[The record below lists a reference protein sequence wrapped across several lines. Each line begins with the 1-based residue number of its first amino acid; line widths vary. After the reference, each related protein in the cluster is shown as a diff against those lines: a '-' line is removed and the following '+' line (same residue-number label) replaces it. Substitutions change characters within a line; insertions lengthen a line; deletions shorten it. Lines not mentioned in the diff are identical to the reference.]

1 MNRSLRVLGAFT
13 GALSASLA
21 LTMPVAYGDGS
32 AHSPAHKTTG
42 PNIGRQVLPAGDGWG
57 SVGAGTTGGA
67 TADRQHVF
75 TVHTRD
81 QLAAAVAG
89 DAPKIVYVDGHI
101 DANTDSSGN
110 KISCDDYARDGY
122 TLQSYLATYDPAVWG
137 RDRVPSGPVEEARKA
152 SQEAQAAQIEIKI
165 GSNTTI
171 VGDTGA
177 SITGAML
184 DLDGVSNVIV
194 RGLRVSDAHD
204 CFPAWDPTDGDTGN
218 WNSEYDTISLRG
230 ATNVWVDHTDLSD
243 GNNPDAD
250 QPLYFGRPYQVHDG
264 LLDITNGSDLVTVS
278 YNVLHDH
285 DKTMLIGSS
294 DSRTSDSGKLRVTI
308 HHNEFH
314 NLGQRAPRVRYGQV
328 DVYNNWYRQDP
339 GTSGSYVYSWGVG
352 VESHIVAEHNA
363 FDLPAEISP
372 DRVIGY
378 YKGTVITTDDNLV
391 NGRHVD
397 LLAAYNAA
405 NTPQIAAEPAFS
417 PLIRRTVQPVWFVPA
432 LVAAHAGPDAL
443 RQAPG
448 A

>member
-1 MNRSLRVLGAFT
+1 MNRPLRVLGALT
-13 GALSASLA
+13 GALSAALA
-21 LTMPVAYGDGS
+21 LTMPAAYGDGS
-32 AHSPAHKTTG
+32 SHDVAG
-42 PNIGRQVLPAGDGWG
+42 PSIGRQVLPDGDGWS
-57 SVGAGTTGGA
+57 SVGTGTTGGSA
-67 TADRQHVF
+67 ADHRHVF
-75 TVHTRD
+75 TVHNRD

-89 DAPKIVYVDGHI
+89 DTPKIVYVDGHI

-137 RDRVPSGPVEEARKA
+137 RETVPSGPVEDARKA
-152 SQEAQAAQIEIKI
+152 SQEAQATQIEIKI

-177 SITGAML
+177 SITSAML
-184 DLDGVSNVIV
+184 DLDSVSNVII

-230 ATNVWVDHTDLSD
+230 ATNIWVDHNDLSD
-243 GNNPDAD
+243 GDNPDSD

-264 LLDITNGSDLVTVS
+264 LLDITNGSDLVTAS
-278 YNVLHDH
+278 YNILHDH

-294 DSRTSDSGKLRVTI
+294 DSRTSDRGKLRVTI
-308 HHNEFH
+308 HHNEFRD
-314 NLGQRAPRVRYGQV
+314 LGQRVPRVRYGQV

-339 GTSGSYVYSWGVG
+339 GTSDSYVYSWGVG

-363 FDLPAEISP
+363 FDLPADISP
-372 DRVIGY
+372 DRVIGN
-378 YKGTVITTDDNLV
+378 YKGTAITADGNLV

-405 NTPQIAAEPAFS
+405 NIPQIAAEPAWS

-443 RQAPG
+443 RQPQR
-448 A
+448 